1 LIARPFNRDGG
12 VPRSVLI
19 LTVLLLV
26 AAGALFF
33 SSQREPVLDY
43 TLGGPLFP
51 VDQSEIEGVLLTRQG
66 AQYRLDRVTGD
77 IWSLSGAVTDYVDS
91 LAVLKLLENLTSAVG
106 GPLLPGTDV
115 EDRRYEFNGPEGIR
129 LTVFRSGGEPITLA
143 MGTANPVAGNFYASG
158 AGRDAC
164 FMVPAVLGKMLG
176 ELPGSLQAR
185 KLLPGLNRKLVDRV
199 DLRRGDRDF
208 LVERRDGLWW
218 MLMPAEGPAYL
229 GREVR
234 DYQAMYTDRRT
245 TDERGDWV
253 LVSNAA
259 MDLQI
264 YQASNIIV
272 REILPPAESVHL
284 LETLGLDPPW
294 RQVTLTGKG
303 INPDP
308 NADSP
313 DRMTIAFGPALSVD
327 SAPVLRRGNVL
338 VTEME
343 ALEVLEQSLGILAHR
358 TALTFLVLQGD
369 TIELER
375 EGRLLLRGERTGVA
389 QTAEGRKA
397 WLTVFPK
404 SSAMVGNRGISE
416 TARNGLSQ
424 DVVVD
429 LDRVPVLAVLPPTT
443 DSAVLADRE
452 RVRITVTFGTGEEVR
467 TEVIE
472 FGFLVEDRLPAGS
485 PPLVYPEDGSSPVGV
500 WFPVSGKLLQ
510 VPAQTVV
517 TARNLV
523 QFAPQTK

>member
-1 LIARPFNRDGG
+1 LTIRLFNRDGG
-12 VPRSVLI
+12 APRSVLI
-19 LTVLLLV
+19 LAVLLLV
-26 AAGALFF
+26 AGGALFF
-33 SSQREPVLDY
+33 SSQREAVQDY
-43 TLGGPLFP
+43 TLGGLIFP

-91 LAVLKLLENLTSAVG
+91 LAVLKLLGNLTAVVG
-106 GPLLPGTDV
+106 GPLLPGTEV

-164 FMVPAVLGKMLG
+164 FMVHAALGKMLG

-185 KLLPGLNRKLVDRV
+185 KLLPGVNRNLVERV
-199 DLRRGDRDF
+199 DIRRGDRDF

-229 GREVR
+229 GRKVR

-253 LVSNAA
+253 LASSAA

-264 YQASNIIV
+264 YEVSNVIV
-272 REILPPAESVHL
+272 REIMPPAESIHL

-294 RQVTLTGKG
+294 RQVTLSGKG

-313 DRMTIAFGPALSVD
+313 DRMIIAFGPALTVD
-327 SAPVLRRGNVL
+327 SAPALRRGNVL
-338 VTEME
+338 WTELE
-343 ALEVLEQSLGILAHR
+343 ALNVLEQPVGILAHR
-358 TALTFLVLQGD
+358 TALTFLVLQAD

-375 EGRLLLRGERTGVA
+375 EGRLLLRGERTGTA

-397 WLTVFPK
+397 WLTEFPK
-404 SSAMVGNRGISE
+404 LSGMVGNRGLSDI
-416 TARNGLSQ
+416 AHNGLSQ
-424 DVVVD
+424 DLVVD
-429 LDRVPVLAVLPPTT
+429 LDRIPILAVLPPTT
-443 DSAVLADRE
+443 DAAVLADPE
-452 RVRITVTFGTGEEVR
+452 RVRITVAFGTGGEVR

-472 FGFLVEDRLPAGS
+472 FGFIVEERLPAGS
-485 PPLVYPEDGSSPVGV
+485 PPLVYPEDGSPPVGV
-500 WFPVSGKLLQ
+500 WFPVDGKLLQ

-523 QFAPQTK
+523 QFAPQTN

>member
-1 LIARPFNRDGG
+1 MNGRPLNRDGG
-12 VPRSVLI
+12 APRSVLI

-26 AAGALFF
+26 AAAALFY
-33 SSQREPVLDY
+33 SHQKKSAIDY
-43 TLGGPLFP
+43 TTGGPLFP
-51 VDQSEIEGVLLTRQG
+51 IDQSEIEGVLLTRQG
-66 AQYRLDRVTGD
+66 SQYRLDRVTGE

-91 LAVLKLLENLTSAVG
+91 LSVLKLLGNLTASVG

-115 EDRRYEFNGPEGIR
+115 EDRRYEFNGPESIR
-129 LTVFRSGGEPITLA
+129 LTVFRSGGEAISLA
-143 MGTANPVAGNFYASG
+143 LGTANPVAGNFYASG

-164 FMVPAVLGKMLG
+164 FMVPAALRKMLG

-185 KLLPGLNRKLVDRV
+185 KLLPGVNRDLVDRV

-208 LVERRDGLWW
+208 LVERRDGRWW
-218 MLMPAEGPAYL
+218 MLMPTEGPAYL
-229 GREVR
+229 GQDVR

-245 TDERGDWV
+245 TDERGVWV
-253 LVSNAA
+253 LASSAA

-264 YQASNIIV
+264 YQVSDIIV
-272 REILPPAESVHL
+272 REIMPPAESEHL
-284 LETLGLDPPW
+284 KGDWGLDPPW

-313 DRMTIAFGPALSVD
+313 DRMTIAFGSALNVD
-327 SAPVLRRGNVL
+327 SVPALRRGNML

-343 ALEVLEQSLGILAHR
+343 ALEVLEQHLGILTHR
-358 TALTFLVLQGD
+358 TALTFLVMQADTMELQ
-369 TIELER
+369 R

-389 QTAEGRKA
+389 ETAEGRKA

-404 SSAMVGNRGISE
+404 LSGMVGSTGLTERDH
-416 TARNGLSQ
+416 NGFSQ
-424 DVVVD
+424 DLVVD
-429 LDRVPVLAVLPPTT
+429 LDRIPVLAVLPPTN
-443 DSAVLADRE
+443 DAAVLADKE
-452 RVRITVTFGTGEEVR
+452 RVTITVTFGTGEDVR
-467 TEVIE
+467 TEVVE
-472 FGFLVEDRLPAGS
+472 FGFLAEDRLPVGS
-485 PPLVYPEDGSSPVGV
+485 PPLVYQEDGSPPVGV

-523 QFAPQTK
+523 QFAPRN